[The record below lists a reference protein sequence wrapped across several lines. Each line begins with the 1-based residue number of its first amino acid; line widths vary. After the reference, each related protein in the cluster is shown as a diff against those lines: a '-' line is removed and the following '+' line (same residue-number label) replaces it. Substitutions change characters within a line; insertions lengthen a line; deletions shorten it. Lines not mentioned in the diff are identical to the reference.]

1 MKLEA
6 IVYTSGTGYT
16 AEYARLL
23 GEKTNLPVYSLEEAE
38 RELSQ
43 DTQIVY
49 LGWLMASMIKGYK
62 KASKLY
68 RVRIACGVCLG
79 TCGSQLAEVRK
90 MNSLPEEFPL
100 FTLQGG
106 FDMNKL
112 HGMNKFMM
120 KIMRRYLK
128 KQIAEKPDKTED
140 DERIVQMLDN
150 GGSAVKEENLE
161 PILNM
166 LGNQG

>member
-16 AEYARLL
+16 AEYAKLL
-23 GEKTNLPVYSLEEAE
+23 SEKTGLKVYSLKEA
-38 RELSQ
+38 Q
-43 DTQIVY
+43 DKLPSGSQIVY

-68 RVRIACGVCLG
+68 CIRIVCGVGLG
-79 TCGSQLAEVRK
+79 TCGSQMEEVRK
-90 MNSLPEEFPL
+90 MNAVLEELPL

-120 KIMRRYLK
+120 KIMRRVLK
-128 KQIAEKPDKTED
+128 KQIAEKSDKTED
-140 DERIVQMLDN
+140 DKKIVQMLDC

-161 PILNM
+161 PILV
-166 LGNQG
+166 LLKKEV